1 MKRSTLLFAL
11 ALALT
16 FATALPARAAV
27 IRTIEQDLALEGATG
42 VQIKF
47 PVGDLEAEG
56 AGGDRIQI
64 EVDVR
69 CPAGG
74 GSRCRDAARDVVLEV
89 RRSGSW
95 LVLEVEGFPRVRSH
109 NLSADVRVRLPRA
122 LRFQA
127 DLGVGEVRVRG
138 LENDVEVDVG
148 VGDVELTLPA
158 AKVRTVELDTGVG
171 EADLSIGD
179 QRFQGSGLVGKSLD
193 WSQGRGVAHV
203 EVDCGVGDVE
213 VELEE

>member
-1 MKRSTLLFAL
+1 MKRSTLLFTFTL
-11 ALALT
+11 AMTLT
-16 FATALPARAAV
+16 AALPARAAIV
-27 IRTIEQDLALEGATG
+27 RTIEQDLALDGATG
-42 VQIKF
+42 VQVKF

-56 AGGDRIQI
+56 TGGDRIQV

-69 CPAGG
+69 CPASAGA
-74 GSRCRDAARDVVLEV
+74 RCRDAAQDVTLKV

-95 LVLEVEGFPRVRSH
+95 LVLELEGFPRIRSH
-109 NLSADVRVRLPRA
+109 DLSADVRVRLPRA

-127 DLGVGEVRVRG
+127 DLGVGDVRAQG

-179 QRFQGSGLVGKSLD
+179 QRFRGSGLVGKSLD